1 MFIDRS
7 RDRPVRHL
15 EWRVRIFGAGAILA
29 LVGMW
34 AQWRWLIT
42 VALAVLLLG
51 FLLRFL
57 PPRDG
62 GTGENGESHSRD
74 TTLS

>member
-1 MFIDRS
+1 MFIDSS

-15 EWRVRIFGAGAILA
+15 EWRVRIFGASAILA

-34 AQWRWLIT
+34 AQWRWLIN
-42 VALAVLLLG
+42 VAIAVLLLG

-57 PPRDG
+57 PARDRG
-62 GTGENGESHSRD
+62 AGENGESHSRD
-74 TTLS
+74 TTSS